1 MSYEGM
7 RGQGAAQ
14 KAETNMCFCGLC
26 AEGGRESKTTR
37 TIAYQKTR
45 QQALGRIII
54 EILLF

>member
-26 AEGGRESKTTR
+26 AEGGREG
-37 TIAYQKTR
+37 
-45 QQALGRIII
+45 GREI
-54 EILLF
+54 ERVKLHEP